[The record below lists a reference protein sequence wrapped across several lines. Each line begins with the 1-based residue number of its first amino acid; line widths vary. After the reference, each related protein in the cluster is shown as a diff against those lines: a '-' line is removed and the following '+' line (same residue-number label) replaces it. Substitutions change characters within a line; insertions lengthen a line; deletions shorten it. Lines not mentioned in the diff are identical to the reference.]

1 MKYLS
6 DESYEL
12 IQRMRIHFESQS
24 NEAYAHSD
32 FQQQRHYEAKEE
44 AYGEILELI
53 DKDTKAVE
61 DDK

>member
-24 NEAYAHSD
+24 IHCYKCCDYER
-32 FQQQRHYEAKEE
+32 QMVYEAKEE